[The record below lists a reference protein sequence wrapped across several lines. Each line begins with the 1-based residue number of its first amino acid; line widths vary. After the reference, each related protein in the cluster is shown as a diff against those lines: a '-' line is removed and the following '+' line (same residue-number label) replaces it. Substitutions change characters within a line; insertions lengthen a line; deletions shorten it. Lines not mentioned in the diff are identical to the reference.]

1 MRLWGRSS
9 ALKLTICRLLVVTL
23 CGVVG
28 VETVR
33 PARALANDHE
43 TTIRLALGG
52 LPTRRGNPFRTSQT
66 PTSTVISA
74 IYDTLTWL
82 ESDGSVIPWLATNW
96 RNLDDLTWEFTL
108 RDDVTFSNGTPFNAD
123 DVEFMVK
130 YIAGDGPPTEDLRR
144 ELEPL
149 ADARATGPYTVEIT
163 TKRSMPLFPRL
174 ASIMP
179 MVDPAAWQAM
189 GPEAYAEEPI
199 GTGPFIAQ
207 EWTPSSVS
215 MSAFRESWRPPKV
228 DHLEILAIGDPTA
241 RIQAF
246 QSDRIDIAMGADP
259 DQFDAIRAI
268 SGEIADWEEGM
279 VISLLLRTDQDNPLA
294 DVRVRQALNM
304 AVDRQAIVDVL
315 LDGRTVLAS
324 QPATRSAFGFD
335 PSLEP
340 YPYDPD
346 AARALLAEAGYPD
359 GFSFTLETG
368 IGAALVQRVA
378 DDLSRIGVTMEVQ
391 MRPVM
396 AFLADFTG
404 GRMTRDG
411 FMLSWTA
418 TPVLDATQAVALH
431 SCLKP
436 LPWYCDQSI
445 MPTIMEAM
453 GEWDTQRAIDLR
465 HQVMRYYRNQ
475 APGIYLHESV
485 GFAALSDQVSGFKY
499 TYGKILYDQ
508 IEISN

>member
-1 MRLWGRSS
+1 MRQLGSPS
-9 ALKLTICRLLVVTL
+9 LLKRTTRRLLVVAL
-23 CGVVG
+23 CGALSVDVSL
-28 VETVR
+28 
-33 PARALANDHE
+33 PAPALAEGDE
-43 TTIRLALGG
+43 TTIRMALGG

-66 PTSTVISA
+66 PTSTVVSA

-82 ESDGSVIPWLATNW
+82 EADGSVIPWLATGW
-96 RNLDDLTWEFTL
+96 RNVDDLTWEFTL
-108 RDDVTFSNGTPFNAD
+108 RDDVTFSNGTPFTAD

-144 ELEPL
+144 ELEAL

-179 MVDPAAWQAM
+179 MVEPAAWQSM
-189 GPEAYAEEPI
+189 GPEAYQEQPI

-215 MSAFRESWRPPKV
+215 MTAFQDSWRPPKA

-246 QSDRIDIAMGADP
+246 QSERIDISLGANP
-259 DQFDAIRAI
+259 DQFDAIR
-268 SGEIADWEEGM
+268 SVDGTIADWQDGM
-279 VISLLLRTDQDNPLA
+279 VISLLIRTDQDNPLA

-304 AVDRQAIVDVL
+304 AVDRQSIVDVL
-315 LDGRTVLAS
+315 LDGRTVVAS

-340 YPYDPD
+340 YPYDPE
-346 AARALLAEAGYPD
+346 AARALIDEAGYPD
-359 GFSFTLETG
+359 GFSFTMETG

-396 AFLADFTG
+396 AFLSDFTG

-436 LPWYCDQSI
+436 RPWYCDQNI

-453 GEWDTQRAIDLR
+453 GEWDTERAIDLR
-465 HQVMRYYRNQ
+465 HQVMRYYRDQ

-485 GFAALSDQVSGFKY
+485 GFAALSSRVSGFKY
-499 TYGKILYDQ
+499 TYGKVLYDQ
-508 IEISN
+508 IEILD